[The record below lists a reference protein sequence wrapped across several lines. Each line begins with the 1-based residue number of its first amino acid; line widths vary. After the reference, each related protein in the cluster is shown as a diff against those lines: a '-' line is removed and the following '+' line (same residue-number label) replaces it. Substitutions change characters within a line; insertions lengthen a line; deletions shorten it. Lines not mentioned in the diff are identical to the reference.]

1 MTKQN
6 HFVNLIDIF
15 QCFFG
20 EKKNK
25 TKQAKPKA
33 SYRNKNIVF
42 HSAPTFLSLD
52 SYVFVEYFVCA
63 WHWVEHCDI

>member
-15 QCFFG
+15 QWFFWR
-20 EKKNK
+20 KKNK
-25 TKQAKPKA
+25 TKQTKPKA
-33 SYRNKNIVF
+33 SYRDKDIVF
-42 HSAPTFLSLD
+42 HSVPTFLLLD

-63 WHWVEHCDI
+63 